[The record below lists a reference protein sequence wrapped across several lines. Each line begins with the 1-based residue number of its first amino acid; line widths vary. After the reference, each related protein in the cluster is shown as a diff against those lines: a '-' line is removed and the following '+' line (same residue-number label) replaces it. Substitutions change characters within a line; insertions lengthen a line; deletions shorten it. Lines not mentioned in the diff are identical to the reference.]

1 MAMQLSTK
9 TLTGAK
15 ILIETL
21 KNLDVDTIFGYP
33 GGIVLKVYDELF
45 ASNDIKHIL
54 SRHEQASV
62 HQAEG
67 YARAYKGKKAGV
79 VVVTSGPGAT
89 NVITGLANAYLD
101 GYPLVVITGQ
111 VSKELIGKDAFQ
123 EVDIIDIARPCTKKT
138 YQVTDVSKLEETL
151 VDAFST
157 ALSGKKGPV
166 LVDISKNV
174 FVENAEFIGRKLN
187 IERTNIYSSD
197 IVSMISLIKEAKR
210 PLIVAG
216 GGVVHADSSKEL
228 LDFAFQTKIPV
239 VSTMMGLGAFPQSHP
254 LYFGMIGLFGSF
266 SANQIVRESD
276 LIISLGARFNDRISC
291 CFTNGELERNLI
303 QVDINAEEIARV
315 LSPRLGVV
323 GDIKEVLNAL
333 SGQIGRDFS
342 SWSNEAQILKSQ
354 NKKPE
359 KKTENLHSFEVIDA
373 IYNSTKDKDL
383 IVTTEVGQHQLW
395 AAKGYKFDNAGK
407 FVTSGGSGT
416 MGFGF
421 PAAIGASI
429 AQGGKEVICITGDG
443 SLQMNIQE
451 LATCVEYGLPVKI
464 FVLNNGYLGM
474 VRQLQERFCEKRYSQ
489 TQISN
494 PDFVNLAKAYDI
506 QAVRVEKENEIE
518 SALEKCFATNAPYLI
533 DFVIEPM
540 EVV

>member
-67 YARAYKGKKAGV
+67 YARAYKGKKVGV

-174 FVENAEFIGRKLN
+174 FVENAEFTGMNLN
-187 IERTNIYSSD
+187 IEKNNIYSND
-197 IVSMISLIKEAKR
+197 IVSMISLLKEAKR

-359 KKTENLHSFEVIDA
+359 KKSENLHSFQVIDV
-373 IYNSTKDKDL
+373 IYNLTKDKDL

-407 FVTSGGSGT
+407 FLTSGGSGT

-421 PAAIGASI
+421 PAAIGACI

-451 LATCVEYGLPVKI
+451 LATCVEYGLPIKI

-494 PDFVNLAKAYDI
+494 PDFVSLAKAYGI
-506 QAVRVEKENEIE
+506 EAVRVEKEDEIE
-518 SALEKCFATNAPYLI
+518 GALKKCFATNAPYLI

>member
-1 MAMQLSTK
+1 MQVMTK

-174 FVENAEFIGRKLN
+174 FVENAEFTGMNLN
-187 IERTNIYSSD
+187 IEKTNIYSND

-359 KKTENLHSFEVIDA
+359 KKSENLHSFEVIDA
-373 IYNSTKDKDL
+373 IYNLTKDKDL

-407 FVTSGGSGT
+407 FLTSGGSGT

-421 PAAIGASI
+421 PAAIGACI

-494 PDFVNLAKAYDI
+494 PDFVSLAKAYGI
-506 QAVRVEKENEIE
+506 EAVRVEKEDEIE
-518 SALEKCFATNAPYLI
+518 GALKKCFATNAPYLI

>member
-45 ASNDIKHIL
+45 SSNDIKHIL

-79 VVVTSGPGAT
+79 VLVTSGPGAT

-138 YQVTDVSKLEETL
+138 YQVTEVSKLEETL

-174 FVENAEFIGRKLN
+174 FVENAEFTGMKLN
-187 IERTNIYSSD
+187 IEKTNIYSND
-197 IVSMISLIKEAKR
+197 IVSMISLLKEAKR

-216 GGVVHADSSKEL
+216 GGVVHSDSSKDL

-315 LSPRLGVV
+315 LNPRLGVV

-333 SGQIGRDFS
+333 SGQIGIDFS

-354 NKKPE
+354 NKKSE
-359 KKTENLHSFEVIDA
+359 KKSENLHSFEVIDA
-373 IYNSTKDKDL
+373 IYNLTKDKDL

-407 FVTSGGSGT
+407 FLTSGGSGT

-494 PDFVNLAKAYDI
+494 PDFVKLANAYGI
-506 QAVRVEKENEIE
+506 EAIRVEKEDEIE
-518 SALEKCFATNAPYLI
+518 GALEKCFATNVPYLI
-533 DFVIEPM
+533 DFVIESM

>member
-1 MAMQLSTK
+1 MQVMTK

-21 KNLDVDTIFGYP
+21 KNLEVDTIFGYP

-45 ASNDIKHIL
+45 AQNEIKHIL

-67 YARAYKGKKAGV
+67 YARAHQGKKAGV

-101 GYPLVVITGQ
+101 GFPLVVITGQ

-166 LVDISKNV
+166 LVDIAKNV
-174 FVENAEFIGRKLN
+174 FTENAEFAGMGLQLEQ
-187 IERTNIYSSD
+187 IE
-197 IVSMISLIKEAKR
+197 VSEEKIASIKTMFCVAKR

-216 GGVVHADSSKEL
+216 GGVVHSGASEEL
-228 LDFAFQTKIPV
+228 LEFVTQNKIPV
-239 VSTMMGLGAFPQSHP
+239 VSTMMALGAFPQNHP

-266 SANQIVRESD
+266 SANQMVRESD
-276 LIISLGARFNDRISC
+276 LIISLGARFNDRISV
-291 CFTNGELERNLI
+291 CFTNGELDRNLI
-303 QVDINAEEIARV
+303 QVDINEEEIARV
-315 LSPRLGVV
+315 LNPRLGVV
-323 GDIKEVLNAL
+323 GDIKKVLNKL
-333 SGQIGRDFS
+333 LGLVKMDFS
-342 SWSNEAQILKSQ
+342 SWANEAQILKSQ
-354 NKKPE
+354 NKKLE
-359 KKTENLHSFEVIDA
+359 KKSENLHSFEVVEA
-373 IYNSTKDKDL
+373 IYQATKDKDL
-383 IVTTEVGQHQLW
+383 TVTTEVGQHQLW
-395 AAKGYKFDNAGK
+395 AAKGYKFNNVGK
-407 FVTSGGSGT
+407 FLTSGGSGT

-421 PAAIGASI
+421 PAAIGVSI
-429 AQGGKEVICITGDG
+429 AQGKSEVICITGDG

-451 LATCVEYGLPVKI
+451 LATCVEYGLPIKI
-464 FVLNNGYLGM
+464 FILNNGYLGM
-474 VRQLQERFCEKRYSQ
+474 VRQLQERFCEKRYSE
-489 TQISN
+489 TKIHN
-494 PDFVNLAKAYDI
+494 PDFVRLAKAYGI
-506 QAVRVEKENEIE
+506 EAIRVEKEDEIE

>member
-67 YARAYKGKKAGV
+67 YARAYKGKKVGV

-174 FVENAEFIGRKLN
+174 FVENAEFTGMNLN
-187 IERTNIYSSD
+187 IEKNNIYSND
-197 IVSMISLIKEAKR
+197 IVSMISLLKEAKR

-359 KKTENLHSFEVIDA
+359 KKSENLHSFQVIDV
-373 IYNSTKDKDL
+373 IYNLTKDKDL

-407 FVTSGGSGT
+407 FLTSGGSGT

-421 PAAIGASI
+421 PAAIGACI

-451 LATCVEYGLPVKI
+451 LATCVEYGLPIKI

-494 PDFVNLAKAYDI
+494 PDFVSLAKAYGI
-506 QAVRVEKENEIE
+506 EAVRVEKEDEIE
-518 SALEKCFATNAPYLI
+518 GALEKCFATNVPYLI

>member
-1 MAMQLSTK
+1 VHSDST
-9 TLTGAK
+9 L
-15 ILIETL
+15 
-21 KNLDVDTIFGYP
+21 
-33 GGIVLKVYDELF
+33 
-45 ASNDIKHIL
+45 
-54 SRHEQASV
+54 
-62 HQAEG
+62 
-67 YARAYKGKKAGV
+67 
-79 VVVTSGPGAT
+79 
-89 NVITGLANAYLD
+89 
-101 GYPLVVITGQ
+101 
-111 VSKELIGKDAFQ
+111 
-123 EVDIIDIARPCTKKT
+123 
-138 YQVTDVSKLEETL
+138 
-151 VDAFST
+151 
-157 ALSGKKGPV
+157 
-166 LVDISKNV
+166 
-174 FVENAEFIGRKLN
+174 
-187 IERTNIYSSD
+187 
-197 IVSMISLIKEAKR
+197 
-210 PLIVAG
+210 
-216 GGVVHADSSKEL
+216 EL
-228 LDFAFQTKIPV
+228 LDFVSRTKIPV
-239 VSTMMGLGAFPQSHP
+239 VSTMMGLGAFPQSNP

-315 LSPRLGVV
+315 LNPSLGVV
-323 GDIKEVLNAL
+323 GDIKDVLSAL
-333 SGQIGRDFS
+333 LGQVEMNFS

-359 KKTENLHSFEVIDA
+359 KKSENLHSFEVVDA
-373 IYNSTKDKDL
+373 IYEYTKSMDL

-395 AAKGYKFDNAGK
+395 AAKGYRFDSVGK

-421 PAAIGASI
+421 PASIGASI
-429 AQGGKEVICITGDG
+429 AQGCKDVVCITGDG

-451 LATCVEYGLPVKI
+451 LATCVDYGLPIKI

-494 PDFVNLAKAYDI
+494 PDFVRLAKAYGI
-506 QAVRVEKENEIE
+506 EAIRVEKEDEIE
-518 SALEKCFATNAPYLI
+518 GALEKCFATNTPYLI

>member
-1 MAMQLSTK
+1 MQVMTK

-21 KNLDVDTIFGYP
+21 KNLEVDTIFGYP

-45 ASNDIKHIL
+45 AQNDIKHIL

-67 YARAYKGKKAGV
+67 YARAYQGKKVGV

-138 YQVTDVSKLEETL
+138 YQVTDVSQLEETL

-166 LVDISKNV
+166 LVDIAKNV
-174 FVENAEFIGRKLN
+174 FTENAEFAGMGLQLEQ
-187 IERTNIYSSD
+187 IE
-197 IVSMISLIKEAKR
+197 VSEEKITSIKSILDVAKR

-216 GGVVHADSSKEL
+216 GGVVHSGASEEL
-228 LDFAFQTKIPV
+228 LEFATQNKIPV
-239 VSTMMGLGAFPQSHP
+239 VSTMMALGAFPQNHP

-276 LIISLGARFNDRISC
+276 LIISLGARFNDRISV
-291 CFTNGELERNLI
+291 CFTNGELDRNLI
-303 QVDINAEEIARV
+303 QIDINEEEIARV
-315 LSPRLGVV
+315 LKPRLGVV
-323 GDIKEVLNAL
+323 ADIKEVLNVL
-333 SGQIGRDFS
+333 LRQVETDFS

-354 NKKPE
+354 NKKSE
-359 KKTENLHSFEVIDA
+359 RKSESLHSFEVVEA
-373 IYNSTKDKDL
+373 IYQATKDKNL

-395 AAKGYKFDNAGK
+395 AAKGYKFDSAGK
-407 FVTSGGSGT
+407 FLTSGGSGT

-474 VRQLQERFCEKRYSQ
+474 VRQLQERFCEKRYSE
-489 TQISN
+489 TKIHN
-494 PDFVNLAKAYDI
+494 PDFVRLAKAYGI
-506 QAVRVEKENEIE
+506 EAVRVEKEDEIE
-518 SALEKCFATNAPYLI
+518 IALEKSFAINAPYLI

>member
-1 MAMQLSTK
+1 MQLLTK

-67 YARAYKGKKAGV
+67 YSRAYQGKKAGV
-79 VVVTSGPGAT
+79 VLVTSGPGAT

-138 YQVTDVSKLEETL
+138 YQVTDASKLEETL

-187 IERTNIYSSD
+187 IEKTNLYLND
-197 IVSMISLIKEAKR
+197 ITSMISLLKKAKR

-216 GGVVHADSSKEL
+216 GGVVHSDSTLEL
-228 LDFAFQTKIPV
+228 LDFVSRTKIPV
-239 VSTMMGLGAFPQSHP
+239 VSTMMGLGAFPQSNP

-315 LSPRLGVV
+315 LNPSLGVV
-323 GDIKEVLNAL
+323 GDIKDVLSAL
-333 SGQIGRDFS
+333 LGQVEMNFS

-359 KKTENLHSFEVIDA
+359 KKSENLHSFEVVDA
-373 IYNSTKDKDL
+373 IYEYTKSMDL

-395 AAKGYKFDNAGK
+395 AAKGYRFDSVGK

-421 PAAIGASI
+421 PASIGASI
-429 AQGGKEVICITGDG
+429 AQGCKDVVCITGDG

-451 LATCVEYGLPVKI
+451 LATCVDYGLPIKI

-494 PDFVNLAKAYDI
+494 PDFVRLAKAYGI
-506 QAVRVEKENEIE
+506 EAIRVEKEDEIE
-518 SALEKCFATNAPYLI
+518 GALEKCFATNTPYLI